1 MKEVDRD
8 KANKFGYTLGY
19 MFGVVVWACLTAFI
33 IAATI
38 KLIIWI
44 F

>member
-1 MKEVDRD
+1 MKEVDSD
-8 KANKFGYTLGY
+8 KTKKFGYNLGY
-19 MFGVVVWACLTAFI
+19 LFGVVVWACLTALV

>member
-1 MKEVDRD
+1 MKEVDSD
-8 KANKFGYTLGY
+8 KTKKFGYILGY
-19 MFGVVVWACLTAFI
+19 LFGIVIWACLTAFI